1 MALLST
7 KASIIPRL
15 LVITAAALVL
25 ASFAARLGIY
35 LAHTDFFAG
44 IGATEFASSALRG
57 LRYDIAAIALTCLPP
72 LVLMLLPG
80 KAWPLRYL
88 RNFGFVLFAVAV
100 AATLLFG
107 IASTQ
112 FFAFFYRH
120 LGVEVKA
127 VISDFDFILQMALE
141 QNLPALLGV
150 LGGLAVAFFVG
161 YRVIPKLP
169 APAYGVGGY
178 VVRLGLLTVVSYFTL
193 WGSPARQW
201 VDEKHA
207 FAAQDLRLGPLVQNP
222 AFAAFNNLFFPQS
235 ISAALND
242 VSDVAG
248 QSLAISPTPLGQTV
262 LPNYEGQQ
270 PNIVLVILESW
281 TPGFMGSFGAAE
293 SFTPAFDAIAGQGR
307 RYQQMYANGPISI
320 YGLQALLTGLP
331 HLPGMPLMGFG
342 GVETLAL
349 KGVAQEASE
358 AGYQTLWAQ
367 APRRA
372 SFNMDWLAQR
382 WGFEHIAGRED
393 YDTPSDWA
401 KTPFG
406 WDWPLYEYALTQ
418 FEQLSAQSRPFFA
431 ALYSGVTHVP
441 YVQVPEA
448 FQRRPHNPDGVDGFV
463 NTLSRADWALG
474 QFWAAAEQTAWH
486 QNTVYIFVA
495 DHVVPKDMPD
505 KSLRGRYRIPLAIV
519 GPGIAAEND
528 ERVVSQMDVLPTV
541 RQLLGQPAPPTT
553 AENRAVIS
561 DGAIN
566 YWIDAETVLGQYRH
580 KPVFAVGKGQ
590 ESVSVERESGFL
602 SNQINIYSDYL
613 SRSP

>member
-44 IGATEFASSALRG
+44 ISAAEFSTSALRG

-72 LVLMLLPG
+72 LLLMLLPG
-80 KAWPLRYL
+80 NAWPLRYV
-88 RNFGFVLFAVAV
+88 RNLGFVLFAVAV

-141 QNLPALLGV
+141 QNLPALLAV
-150 LGGLAVAFFVG
+150 LCGLAVTFIVG

-178 VVRLGLLTVVSYFTL
+178 AARLGLLLLVSYFTL
-193 WGSPARQW
+193 WGGPARQW

-235 ISAALND
+235 IAAAQQGIN
-242 VSDVAG
+242 SDVEDAGLPENNALG
-248 QSLAISPTPLGQTV
+248 QSLLTDITIEN
-262 LPNYEGQQ
+262 PN
-270 PNIVLVILESW
+270 VVMVVLESW
-281 TPGFMGSFGAAE
+281 TPGFIGSFGAEQTA
-293 SFTPAFDAIAGQGR
+293 TPNFDRIVANGL

-320 YGLQALLTGLP
+320 YGLQALLTGVP

-342 GVETLAL
+342 GVETLAI
-349 KGVAQEASE
+349 KGIAERATE
-358 AGYQTLWAQ
+358 HGYQTLWAQ

-372 SFNMDWLAQR
+372 SFNMDRLAQR
-382 WGFEHIAGRED
+382 WGFTTIGGKED
-393 YDTPSDWA
+393 FHTPSDWV

-418 FEQLSAQSRPFFA
+418 FNGLANQGPFFA
-431 ALYSGVTHVP
+431 TLYTGVTHVP

-448 FQRRPHNPDGVDGFV
+448 HQRRPHNPDGVDGYI

-474 QFWAAAEQTAWH
+474 KFWQQAQQTAWH
-486 QNTVYIFVA
+486 KNTVYVFVA

-505 KSLRGRYRIPLAIV
+505 KSVKGRYRIPFAIV
-519 GPGIAAEND
+519 GPGITAGD
-528 ERVVSQMDVLPTV
+528 SQQIASQVDVLPTA
-541 RQLLGQPAPPTT
+541 LSLMGAYAPSTPPASTL
-553 AENRAVIS
+553 VS
-561 DGAIN
+561 DGAMN
-566 YWIDAETVLGQYRH
+566 YWISSDVVLGKYRQ
-580 KPVFAVGKGQ
+580 KPVFTVEGQ
-590 ESVSVERESGFL
+590 NSGGTVSPALEQAFL
-602 SNQINIYSDYL
+602 QRQAAIYRRYL
-613 SRSP
+613 ALQ